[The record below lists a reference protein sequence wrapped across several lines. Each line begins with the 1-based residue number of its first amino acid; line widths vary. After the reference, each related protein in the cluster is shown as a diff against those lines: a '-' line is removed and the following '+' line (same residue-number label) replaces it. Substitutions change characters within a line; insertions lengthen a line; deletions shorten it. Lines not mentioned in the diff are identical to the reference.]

1 MSPWSRDFLIL
12 SIEKLPS
19 FWLTNSYM
27 NCFKE
32 FIFHFLCLV
41 YKRGMHLLC
50 KTLYTILHIL
60 SACKARF
67 QSMEFS
73 HERETQAAHRPPIV
87 FCKRCSD
94 LGSTSRD
101 PSTTPSSTK
110 KYALLLL
117 SSLYHTLRISRPDSS
132 CRQVIHEAKVI
143 LLILLL
149 FWVKIN
155 PFN

>member
-1 MSPWSRDFLIL
+1 
-12 SIEKLPS
+12 
-19 FWLTNSYM
+19 M

-73 HERETQAAHRPPIV
+73 HERETEAAHRPPIV

-132 CRQVIHEAKVI
+132 CRQGIHEAKVV

-149 FWVKIN
+149 FCVKIN
-155 PFN
+155 PFNQLKLYFISVIYSL